1 MPPDPSPPSPPEA
14 LPPAAAAPPARILVV
29 DDEASVRLGCVLAL
43 RSDGWAVTGEGA
55 ARGALERL
63 TERGE
68 RYDALVLD
76 YAMPGLNGLELIA
89 AVPPKLRPPILLTSA
104 HADGAV
110 ACAALKLGVWDF
122 LAKPLVPEELRRRV
136 RRLLTRR
143 HDAAAPGAWLARAY
157 SHCQNCAWDEALREL
172 EAWPEPERQEP
183 AHLLTGLIHQMAD
196 RREQATAAFQ
206 RAQWWP
212 EWHTQGVEV
221 WQELARRLG

>member
-1 MPPDPSPPSPPEA
+1 MPADPVPPSTPESAPAPRPP
-14 LPPAAAAPPARILVV
+14 RILVV

-43 RSDGWAVTGEGA
+43 RAEGWEVAGEGSSRA
-55 ARGALERL
+55 AVERL
-63 TERGE
+63 TGRGE
-68 RYDALVLD
+68 RYDALVID
-76 YAMPGLNGLELIA
+76 YAMPEMNGVDLIA
-89 AVPPKLRPPILLTSA
+89 AIPTKERPPILLTSA

-122 LAKPLVPEELRRRV
+122 LAKPLVPEDLRRRV

-143 HDAAAPGAWLARAY
+143 HDATAPNAWLARAY

-183 AHLLTGLIHQMAD
+183 AHLLEGLIHQMAD
-196 RREQATAAFQ
+196 RQEKAAAAFK

-212 EWHTQGVEV
+212 EWATQGAEV
-221 WQELARRLG
+221 WNDLSRRLG